1 MKNSHSLIFI
11 GELEDKQNLRITRK
25 PSFFDAILLSKQLSH
40 PTRIPSYGAI
50 PLDSNANISIHF
62 FDSNIHLIYQEQSLQ
77 IFSRHHD
84 LTESE
89 VFNFFNHFAIKEGST
104 ISYLS
109 LFPREKT
116 SRLKKKKVR
125 VLSEEK
131 ELAVSEGREYY
142 GKFGRET
149 P

>member
-11 GELEDKQNLRITRK
+11 GEREDKQNLRITRK

-40 PTRIPSYGAI
+40 PTRTPSYEAI
-50 PLDSNANISIHF
+50 PLGSNANISIHF
-62 FDSNIHLIYQEQSLQ
+62 FDSNIHLIYKEQSLQ
-77 IFSRHHD
+77 IFSRNYD

-89 VFNFFNHFAIKEGST
+89 VFDFFNHFAIKEGST

-109 LFPREKT
+109 LFPRGKT
-116 SRLKKKKVR
+116 SRLKKKKAR

-131 ELAVSEGREYY
+131 ELEVSEEREFY
-142 GKFGRET
+142 GEFRRET
-149 P
+149 T